1 MENSKLEKYK
11 DKVLFTILKKIYEE
25 LGGVEDVEVSDL
37 DFNEA
42 CVEVMTMVGMGGAD
56 SIDIDY
62 LCTMYNENI
71 DELDEDSLVNP
82 LSRPTLHSY
91 SADVDVISYESIR
104 RTYRHTISSYNQDQ
118 VIHMLEHMEGNG
130 DISHWDGDEVDYDT
144 FDSSIESV
152 RWDKN
157 SVDLLK

>member
-1 MENSKLEKYK
+1 MENSQLEKYK
-11 DKVLFTILKKIYEE
+11 DKVLFTILKKIYEK
-25 LGGVEDVEVSDL
+25 LGGEEDVEVSDL
-37 DFNEA
+37 GFNEA
-42 CVEVMTMVGMGGAD
+42 CVEVMMMVGMGEAD

-91 SADVDVISYESIR
+91 SADIDVISYESIR
-104 RTYRHTISSYNQDQ
+104 RTYRHKVSSYDIDN
-118 VIHMLEHMEGNG
+118 VIPMLEEMESNG
-130 DISHWDGDEVDYDT
+130 MISHWDGEEIDYDT
-144 FDSSIESV
+144 FDSSIESTT
-152 RWDKN
+152 WDKD